1 MTLLFFSDIPWEH
14 LYQRPQQLATRLA
27 ETWSVLWIEPATI
40 GSPRKWSPL
49 KMQKQLHVLTLP
61 QFPYN
66 ARNPRVR
73 RMSRF
78 LGAVPGVR
86 GLLHAVQRI
95 LLRRAFKSMGIDP
108 GTCIA
113 VVENFQFASLLESLH
128 LRVILFDYIDDAFGF
143 TKYPSSV
150 KEEWRK
156 TISLAS
162 AATVTASVLKAQI
175 ARERS
180 IPIHLVEN
188 GVDTSLFMP
197 DIAPSRPADLPAPD
211 RTIVIYVGTI
221 SRWFDFPLLDAALRR
236 FPHYDFVLIGPVH
249 PDVQEQLTPMRKMAN
264 LKLQGAR
271 KHDAVP
277 AYLLSSTV
285 GMIPFVRNT
294 LTEAVNPVKLY
305 EYAAAGLP
313 IISTAFSDDLL
324 RFSDIAAICKTHE
337 EFLGQLPVAVTQA
350 QDPGHTAR
358 LRAFARQ
365 NDWSARAAAIASL
378 LMEQT
383 QQREHATTDVKFPKD
398 GRTP

>member
-1 MTLLFFSDIPWEH
+1 MHLLFFSDIVWEH

-27 ETWSVLWIEPATI
+27 ETWPVLWIEPATI
-40 GSPRKWSPL
+40 GSPRKWAPVR
-49 KMQKQLHVLTLP
+49 KQEYLHALTLP

-73 RMSRF
+73 SISRF
-78 LGAVPGVR
+78 LSAVPGLH
-86 GLLHAVQRI
+86 GLLHTVQRL
-95 LLRRAFKSMGIDP
+95 LLRRAFKSMGIDSR
-108 GTCIA
+108 TCIA
-113 VVENFQFASLLESLH
+113 VVENFQFTSLLKSLH
-128 LRVILFDYIDDAFGF
+128 LPVILFDYIDDAFGF
-143 TKYPSSV
+143 TDYPPYV
-150 KEEWRK
+150 REEWRE
-156 TISLAS
+156 TIALADV
-162 AATVTASVLKAQI
+162 ATATSSSLKAQI
-175 ARERS
+175 ERERS
-180 IPIHLVEN
+180 IPVHLVEN
-188 GVDTSLFMP
+188 GVDSRAFMP
-197 DIAPSRPADLPAPD
+197 ASSPSRPADLPPSG

-236 FPHYDFVLIGPVH
+236 FPQYNFVLVGPVH

-264 LKLQGAR
+264 LRLPGER

-313 IISTAFSDDLL
+313 IISTAFSDDLSH
-324 RFSDIAAICKTHE
+324 FSTVAAICRTHE
-337 EFLGQLPVAVTQA
+337 EFLAQLPAAVAQA
-350 QDPGHTAR
+350 HDTGHTAR

-378 LMEQT
+378 LMEQI
-383 QQREHATTDVKFPKD
+383 QHREHATTDVKFPKD